1 MEIVNCECCGKIFN
15 HLKGVKICKECDLNI
30 FNSIKS
36 YIENNN
42 NATIY
47 DISEDLKIP
56 VKIVREYI
64 KDDRLILIRS
74 NVLLCKG
81 CFDIIKSG
89 EYCLACSSKFELK
102 NSMSFNSENKEKVK
116 VKFHTRNFRK

>member
-42 NATIY
+42 NATVY
-47 DISEDLKIP
+47 NISEDLKIP

-81 CFDIIKSG
+81 CFDIIKILLQHMHILTHTNNDINCINN
-89 EYCLACSSKFELK
+89 YKYI
-102 NSMSFNSENKEKVK
+102 
-116 VKFHTRNFRK
+116 FHIVPPNIN